1 MSMDCVLFFLA
12 RCSCYM
18 MNGPCRMQTR
28 ANLTGPGCS
37 TESLYSS
44 AAFDIGSS
52 LSHAHI
58 LLPFCIFSFFTL
70 YQLAASLVPRLIN
83 GLYSLCGTILK
94 SSATGRISNSQ
105 RPGNEIPFS
114 LRHCPTSN
122 QHFNLLTG
130 DVY

>member
-1 MSMDCVLFFLA
+1 VIMSMDCVLFFLA

-37 TESLYSS
+37 TESLYS
-44 AAFDIGSS
+44 
-52 LSHAHI
+52 
-58 LLPFCIFSFFTL
+58 LLPWILGPPFHMHTFFFLFVCFFSFFTL

-105 RPGNEIPFS
+105 RPGNEIPF
-114 LRHCPTSN
+114 
-122 QHFNLLTG
+122 FLTTLPH
-130 DVY
+130 V